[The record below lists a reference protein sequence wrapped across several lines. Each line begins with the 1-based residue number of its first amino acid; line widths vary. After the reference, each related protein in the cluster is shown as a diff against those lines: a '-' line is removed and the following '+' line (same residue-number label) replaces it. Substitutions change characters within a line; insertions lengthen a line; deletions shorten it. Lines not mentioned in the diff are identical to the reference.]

1 MLSFFAL
8 VGKYIHEPLPQII
21 ALLPNSPVAEQK
33 EPNQLEDNCMDSCSS
48 SITNHTAPP
57 MVLVIGAS
65 TFIGSA
71 IALKLY
77 REKLNVIPIETEEI
91 DYLNSLQFRN
101 WERLSSEGMDP
112 MIVHSSN
119 IASAIEELKYIEQI
133 IFVPRALFDCVL
145 ENNIFKEEGIRNLE
159 YFVNMLQTVKGID
172 HPIRVT
178 LITKKKP
185 KLAVMQSAWLKT
197 LENSIEV
204 FSSLYRIKI
213 GLVRVDGVTDETN
226 LVQYDTQLLNIV
238 HCIAVYVDSKCFDV
252 TVAIESN
259 GNATPSPAERNL
271 QQKNAVMST
280 YFTTVKNPQNL
291 AVTIARNKFNF
302 MQDWLISA
310 NKLGIQAIIFHD
322 SLEDNFI
329 QRIHNKYENVVFQ
342 KVTEFKGQRSPND
355 YRFYLQYDYLKKHPE
370 ISNVLLSDIRDTTL
384 YRDPFEV
391 MQVLG
396 SSMVYVGL
404 DVSYYTNSW
413 SHLYPKGLINA
424 CYRRDS
430 NTISVTSDPF
440 YNAGAIGGTRQVMVN
455 YLRQI
460 TDSLN
465 TAPHSRNCN
474 MATVTIVTHKLFRD
488 RAFSGYPFQAA
499 FKMDIPG
506 PQGLAVKHKIENRKF

>member
-1 MLSFFAL
+1 M
-8 VGKYIHEPLPQII
+8 
-21 ALLPNSPVAEQK
+21 NSCNSVK
-33 EPNQLEDNCMDSCSS
+33 E
-48 SITNHTAPP
+48 TNRTTTPK
-57 MVLVIGAS
+57 VLVIGAS
-65 TFIGSA
+65 TFIGST

-77 REKLNVIPIETEEI
+77 KEKVDVIPIETEEI

-101 WERLSSEGMDP
+101 WEGLSTEGMDP
-112 MIVHSSN
+112 LIVHSSN
-119 IASAIEELKYIEQI
+119 IASAIEELTYIDQI

-159 YFVNMLQTVKGID
+159 YFVTMLQAIRGID

-185 KLAVMQSAWLKT
+185 ELSVMQSAWLKT
-197 LENSIEV
+197 LENSIQV
-204 FSSLYRIKI
+204 FSSLYKIKI
-213 GLVRVDGVTDETN
+213 GLVRVNGVTDEIN
-226 LVQYDTQLLNIV
+226 IIKYDSQLLNII

-252 TVAIESN
+252 TVAIDSN
-259 GNATPSPAERNL
+259 SNATPSPSERNL

-280 YFTTVKNPQNL
+280 YFTTVQNPQY
-291 AVTIARNKFNF
+291 AVTIAKNHFNF

-342 KVTEFKGQRSPND
+342 KVTEFKGRRTPND
-355 YRFYLQYDYLKKHPE
+355 YRFYLQYNYLKEHPE
-370 ISNVLLSDIRDTTL
+370 ISNVLLSDIRDITF

-396 SSMVYVGL
+396 SSMVYVGM

-413 SHLYPKGLINA
+413 SHAYPRGLINA
-424 CYRRDS
+424 CYRREA
-430 NTISVTSDPF
+430 NTLSVTSDPF
-440 YNAGAIGGTRQVMVN
+440 YNAGVIGATRQVMMN
-455 YLRQI
+455 YLKHI

-465 TAPHSRNCN
+465 TTPRSRNCN

-506 PQGLAVKHKIENRKF
+506 PQGLAVKHKIEHKNL